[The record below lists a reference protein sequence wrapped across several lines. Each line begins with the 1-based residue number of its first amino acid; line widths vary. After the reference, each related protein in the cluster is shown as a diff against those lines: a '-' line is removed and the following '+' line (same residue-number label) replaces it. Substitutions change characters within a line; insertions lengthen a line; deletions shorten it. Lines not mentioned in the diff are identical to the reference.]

1 MINEKDAP
9 VGYVATALMR
19 GRGVCFGC
27 VFDTPMRCNLALI
40 AGGVGQCI
48 SQFREDKQNVIFVKE
63 NK

>member
-9 VGYVATALMR
+9 VGYVATA
-19 GRGVCFGC
+19 
-27 VFDTPMRCNLALI
+27 PLI
-40 AGGVGQCI
+40 AGGVGQCV